1 MRAKLRYRF
10 IERVGDKYY
19 WEAYIRGDDSRVF
32 RVICNVNWFW
42 GKR

>member
-10 IERVGDKYY
+10 IERIGDKYY
-19 WEAYIRGDDSRVF
+19 WEAYIRGDSRVF
-32 RVICNVNWFW
+32 QVTCNVNWFW